1 MNPEKEVVNWWLNKK
16 GYFTVNSIKVAKNKE
31 IDILAIKLTN
41 GKLEKIVHVET
52 ACSISSV
59 DNLSPKEYLLK
70 FEDKLVLDKIKAII
84 NEYVN
89 KGAKYEKA
97 LVLGIT
103 SKLDE
108 FKKLGVKIFL
118 FKDILSDVLI
128 SLNKQNYRNEII
140 RTLQLVKYIAL
151 ANPEKL
157 AMLIADEGK
166 NKTLKLNTREEL
178 LDYLLNQKEVI
189 RVLSKESFEK
199 HLGEL
204 LKHSSITRPE
214 KLAHV
219 LIDSIM
225 TTRTRNR
232 FIKALLEH
240 KDIKKIVK
248 KPIRKKEKPLQYFF
262 RKK

>member
-1 MNPEKEVVNWWLNKK
+1 MNPEKEVVNWWLNKQ

-31 IDILAIKLTN
+31 INILAIKLAN

-59 DNLSPKEYLLK
+59 DNLSPTEHLSK
-70 FEDKLVLDKIKAII
+70 FNDPLVLNKIKNII
-84 NEYVN
+84 NKYVN
-89 KGAKYEKA
+89 KGAKHEKA

-108 FKKLGVKIFL
+108 FKKLQGIRIYL

-128 SLNKQNYRNEII
+128 TLNKQNYRNEII
-140 RTLQLVKYIAL
+140 RTLQLVKYITL

-157 AMLIADEGK
+157 AELIGDEEK

-189 RVLSKESFEK
+189 RVLSKKRFEK
-199 HLGEL
+199 HLGEI
-204 LKHSSITRPE
+204 LKHSSLTRPE

-225 TTRTRNR
+225 STRTRNR

-240 KDIKKIVK
+240 KDIKPIVK
-248 KPIRKKEKPLQYFF
+248 KSKRQKPLHYFF
-262 RKK
+262 RK